1 MVSRRRKWIYTL
13 ESRRSRKWKTMRM
26 IVKHVTFT
34 DIAVDSCACCQ
45 GRPVSWRVVVVRLEH
60 SHSFIDSLDNH
71 STASGPAWCRRCMPP
86 GNAVS
91 GHSSTM
97 CLVVWWLSPQGQAG
111 DAITPHRWR
120 DSAYLAWPHLRRFS
134 VTNWRLDRVNPGC
147 GHVGSVT
154 RSCPGCS
161 LESTTAPMSPAPF
174 VLNSRVMHPRSRKAG
189 EIWDATW
196 VAHVGSPWWE
206 HDPWA
211 AEPSCTPAG

>member
-1 MVSRRRKWIYTL
+1 MHANKADQFHDGLLLFVWNTLTVS
-13 ESRRSRKWKTMRM
+13 S
-26 IVKHVTFT
+26 
-34 DIAVDSCACCQ
+34 
-45 GRPVSWRVVVVRLEH
+45 
-60 SHSFIDSLDNH
+60 SLDNH

-97 CLVVWWLSPQGQAG
+97 CLVVWWLSPHGQVG
-111 DAITPHRWR
+111 DAITPHQWR

-134 VTNWRLDRVNPGC
+134 VTNWRLGRVNPGC

-174 VLNSRVMHPRSRKAG
+174 VFKFASRAPCREMRHG
-189 EIWDATW
+189 WLT
-196 VAHVGSPWWE
+196 
-206 HDPWA
+206 
-211 AEPSCTPAG
+211 